1 MSIISKGTSFLGMP
15 STMAGLNSVRG
26 GNAFTIEN
34 IVDSVKMS
42 EPLISFFTTSKAVA
56 TTDVIL
62 SNGTYYLLGV
72 DFSNFEFKK
81 GYSYTLLIDRYK
93 KRESKG
99 RGRIAGFYHEV
110 NAEETSKRINELD
123 VESVSTKQV
132 FDINPQYY
140 FKKESFPN
148 FMGSKRRNSLSNSL
162 KLGFRMRITD
172 EKGNAVETGFLGF
185 IDMVGTRQ
193 FVINKEKGE
202 KIVKDIVSFKN

>member
-26 GNAFTIEN
+26 GKAFTIEN

-42 EPLISFFTTSKAVA
+42 EPLISFFTTSKAVVK
-56 TTDVIL
+56 TDIRL
-62 SNGTYYLLGV
+62 INGIYYLLGV
-72 DFSNFEFKK
+72 DFSNLEFKK

-110 NAEETSKRINELD
+110 NAEENSRRINELE
-123 VESVSTKQV
+123 VKPVSTKQV
-132 FDINPQYY
+132 FDIKPQYY
-140 FKKESFPN
+140 FKKEAFPN
-148 FMGSKRRNSLSNSL
+148 FIGSKRRNSMSSSL

-193 FVINKEKGE
+193 VVLNKEKGE
-202 KIVKDIVSFKN
+202 KIIKDIVSFKN